1 MQLYPIEAGHFKLDG
16 GAMFGVVPKSI
27 WRRTNP
33 PDQNNLIDL
42 ATRCLLVEDGNR
54 LTLIDTGMGE
64 KQPDS
69 FWKHY
74 HLFGDHSLMGS
85 IKKAGFAPE
94 DITDVL
100 LTHLHFDHCG
110 GAVNRAPSGAL
121 EPAFKNARYWVHRA
135 HWDWALAPNARE
147 KASFLSENI
156 LPLLESGQLRFLDQ
170 TNLSPGSLG
179 APVYQTPLGFE
190 VFIADGHTEKQLLP
204 LLPWAGG
211 ICAYGADLIPT
222 IGHIPLAYVMGY
234 DVRPLQTLTEKAL
247 FLTWAVK
254 HQWTLF
260 FEHDPTHQ
268 GCTLVQTE
276 KGVRSDKLITFNEL

>member
-1 MQLYPIEAGHFKLDG
+1 MRLYPIEAGHFKLDG
-16 GAMFGVVPKSI
+16 GAMFGVVPQSI
-27 WRRTNP
+27 WQRTNP

-54 LTLIDTGMGE
+54 LTLIDTGMGD
-64 KQPDS
+64 KQPES

-74 HLFGDHSLMGS
+74 HLFGDNNLMGS

-110 GAVNRAPSGAL
+110 GAVNRAPSGTL

-179 APVYQTPLGFE
+179 APVFQTPLGFE

-204 LLPWAGG
+204 LIPMADG

-222 IGHIPLAYVMGY
+222 LGHIPLAYVMGY
-234 DVRPLQTLTEKAL
+234 DVRPLQTLTEKEL
-247 FLTWAVK
+247 FLKWAVK
-254 HQWTLF
+254 HEWKLF
-260 FEHDPTHQ
+260 FEHDPSCQ
-268 GCTLVQTE
+268 GCTLRDTE